1 MRPDPPVT
9 VSMKER
15 TATICVDSENCRLE
29 DLVQAA
35 EDLGYVATVRSIVP
49 RNAEPAASVIS
60 EN

>member
-1 MRPDPPVT
+1 
-9 VSMKER
+9 MKER

-35 EDLGYVATVRSIVP
+35 GELGYVATVRSIVP